1 MILINHCLFRLYFD
15 METETYVDQR
25 PPHPIK
31 KKLLFEFETKYILK
45 MQNKFKNLKNVCIC
59 IHLCVCT
66 ERQSSIC
73 SQYEFGFNMG
83 TTVYILG

>member
-1 MILINHCLFRLYFD
+1 
-15 METETYVDQR
+15 
-25 PPHPIK
+25 
-31 KKLLFEFETKYILK
+31 

-66 ERQSSIC
+66 KRQSSIC

-83 TTVYILG
+83 TTVYVSGQ